1 MSDKNKDRLIKLIE
15 WALYMVGYIAVFIFV
30 TSFFK
35 SIYIDPDHLILYST
49 LIVLIVYILNITI
62 KPILVSLTIPLT
74 GLTLGLFYPFI
85 NLFILKVADILLGE
99 HFELHNIYILIFV
112 VILLSICNLIMEGI
126 MSKIIKKVK
135 KHGKSSV

>member
-85 NLFILKVADILLGE
+85 NLFILKVADILGK

>member
-1 MSDKNKDRLIKLIE
+1 MKKVMSDKNKDRLIKLIE

-35 SIYIDPDHLILYST
+35 SVYIDPKHLILYST
-49 LIVLIVYILNITI
+49 LIVLIVYILNVTI

-85 NLFILKVADILLGE
+85 NLSILKIADLLLGE
-99 HFELHNIYILIFV
+99 HFKLHNIYILIFV

-126 MSKIIKKVK
+126 MNKIIKKVK
-135 KHGKSSV
+135 KNG